1 MRGLKDGSHWS
12 VINNCLRDG
21 PEPSHCELCWNYNV
35 SAGALVRKHPC
46 CVKSLGFHG
55 TLAHV
60 KTVCLLHGPVGVCE
74 CVCVLY

>member
-12 VINNCLRDG
+12 VINNSAWVMG
-21 PEPSHCELCWNYNV
+21 PSQVPELCCNYNV
-35 SAGALVRKHPC
+35 SAGVLVRKHPC

-60 KTVCLLHGPVGVCE
+60 KTVCLLHGPVGVC
-74 CVCVLY
+74 VILNIAD